1 MKTCLFNGCELPV
14 FSHGYC
20 KRHQCMKTDDKK
32 PKQTSFKPY
41 KPRSFKK
48 GTNTKDKQNNS
59 LKTTKTELL
68 YSFGFD
74 NQIEMFEFV
83 WKTRPHICQFTGAN
97 LDLVPKYQFHWMFL
111 HILRKGTYRY
121 YKYNPDNIV
130 LGHPN
135 FHLAAD
141 NFTEEERKKH
151 PDWKFD
157 DFFQMQEQKKQEYKQ
172 FIKDNQL

>member
-1 MKTCLFNGCELPV
+1 MKQCLFDGCCHNQ
-14 FSHGYC
+14 FGGGYC
-20 KRHQCMKTDDKK
+20 KLHQYKRTDK
-32 PKQTSFKPY
+32 PKQTKIKPVRT
-41 KPRSFKK
+41 RSLKK
-48 GTNTKDKQNNS
+48 STNTKPRQNNS
-59 LKTTKTELL
+59 FKASICYQWGFNTQKEL
-68 YSFGFD
+68 
-74 NQIEMFEFV
+74 FEFV

-141 NFTEEERKKH
+141 NFTEEERGKH
-151 PDWKFD
+151 PDWLFD
-157 DFFQMQEQKKQEYKQ
+157 RFFEMQEQKKQEYKQ
-172 FIKDNQL
+172 FLLNNML